1 MTPTDVYI
9 IMQPE
14 CAEGYS
20 YALMHTFGCIV
31 YILPRVSYLYVL
43 TRGASYG
50 LSKWN
55 GQQVI
60 PSFFMPYSE
69 TEILNLLTL
78 GYQSD
83 HLLLADGRSAN
94 KH

>member
-1 MTPTDVYI
+1 MTPTGVYI

-14 CAEGYS
+14 CAEGYP

-31 YILPRVSYLYVL
+31 YVL
-43 TRGASYG
+43 RGYQICTFYRLGCGRPKSQ
-50 LSKWN
+50 N

-83 HLLLADGRSAN
+83 HLLLTDGRSAN